1 MQFILIFALSFFVVQ
16 IFARITPPLIGNRW
30 SVCSLGILNIRARLK
45 PAIEC
50 ILRPNAK
57 PIMKDST
64 STKVVPADFDECSKF
79 LSEHRSDIARGLYDL
94 QLEKDWV
101 RELSESDI
109 LLVAQSCPSSR
120 LAIASITKSTDILQF
135 LSEDFSGD
143 VREAVADNP
152 KTPASILVTL
162 AGDSFSS
169 VRMAVAA
176 NPKTPESSLE
186 KLAGDSINYV
196 RWGVAHNEST
206 PPHVLK
212 SLTKDSD
219 KHVSDEARNNPRAP
233 KASWL
238 ARLLG
243 KG

>member
-1 MQFILIFALSFFVVQ
+1 MNDLT
-16 IFARITPPLIGNRW
+16 ITKI
-30 SVCSLGILNIRARLK
+30 I
-45 PAIEC
+45 
-50 ILRPNAK
+50 
-57 PIMKDST
+57 
-64 STKVVPADFDECSKF
+64 PADFDECSKF
-79 LSEHRSDIARGLYDL
+79 ISEHRNDIARGLYDI
-94 QLEKDWV
+94 QLEKNWV

-120 LAIASITKSTDILQF
+120 PAIASVTKSTDILQF
-135 LSEDFSGD
+135 LSEDPSGN

-152 KTPASILVTL
+152 KTPALILAAL
-162 AGDSFSS
+162 AGDTFSS
-169 VRMAVAA
+169 VRMAVAT

-206 PPHVLK
+206 PPAVLK
-212 SLTKDSD
+212 NLMKDLD
-219 KHVSDEARNNPRAP
+219 KYVSDEARNNPHAP